1 MDLVTEKRNLE
12 SEGDDCLG
20 NREIGNPAGN
30 EHCTAQLEVPVEQSV
45 HCNEDRE
52 LKQHRETSSERAH
65 AFLLVEGCS
74 LLVQLLR
81 IVLVP
86 GLEFLHLGLQC
97 AHLGSGGCSF
107 S

>member
-45 HCNEDRE
+45 HCNENRE
-52 LKQHRETSSERAH
+52 LEQHREASSERAH
-65 AFLLVEGCS
+65 VLLLVEGCG

-81 IVLVP
+81 VILVL
-86 GLEFLHLGLQC
+86 GLKLLDLWLQGCHLGRRGC
-97 AHLGSGGCSF
+97 ALS
-107 S
+107 